1 MTDPT
6 PADKSIGEIIRD
18 NKNLSITQV
27 EQILA
32 YQKQHNLK
40 FGEAAVAL
48 GFAKREDVLWALS
61 QQFQYPHSQG
71 STHTLSSELVV
82 ANVPFSP
89 IAESF
94 RSLRAQL
101 IDTVFQA
108 NGKRSALAIISPN
121 EGDGKSFFAAN
132 LAIAFSQLGSRTL
145 LIDADLRTP
154 RQQDIFNIATTA
166 GLSSVL
172 SGRSEINVSRP
183 AEDLPNLYV
192 LTVGT
197 TPPNPLEL
205 CQRPVLPRLMQDVF
219 NTFDYVIVDTPA
231 ASHGADARVIAAA
244 CGAAL
249 AVGRKN
255 STSMGD
261 MKKLVD
267 ALPNSQVQFAG
278 AVFNEH

>member
-71 STHTLSSELVV
+71 SIHTLSSELVV
-82 ANVPFSP
+82 ANAPFSA

-101 IDTVFQA
+101 IETVFRA
-108 NGKRSALAIISPN
+108 NGKRSALAVISPN

-132 LAIAFSQLGSRTL
+132 LAIAFSQLGARTL

-154 RQQDIFNIATTA
+154 RQQDIFSVAVTA
-166 GLSSVL
+166 GLSNVL

-183 AEDLPNLYV
+183 TEDLPNLY
-192 LTVGT
+192 LLPVGT

-219 NTFDYVIVDTPA
+219 NSFDYVIVDTPA

-255 STSMGD
+255 STNMSD
-261 MKKLVD
+261 MKKLID
-267 ALPNSQVQFAG
+267 ALPSSQVQFAG